1 MLFVRKSV
9 VQVNGEPIVFALRV
23 EGGPHVGK
31 VDRDRTGFEQLI
43 EVVVVTGGP
52 ALVNRP
58 EFLRNISST
67 LYT

>member
-1 MLFVRKSV
+1 LLVWESV
-9 VQVNGEPIVFALRV
+9 VQINGESIVFTLRV
-23 EGGPHVGK
+23 ESGPHVSK

-52 ALVNRP
+52 ALVDRP